1 MDEFDFIEKKAKRRF
16 KLGAALLNLLSLGIL
31 LATLAVGAY
40 YTFLFLFPYSEFNPF
55 PPAAP
60 AASTLPVASPT
71 ALEPESDEL
80 AAEAATEAAVEEA
93 TATNTP
99 EATATDVPATATITP
114 TRAPGSYYEIQPGSP
129 VALDSSIFHPDLG
142 CSFLGVAGQAF
153 GLEDT
158 PIPGLRVQV
167 TGMLDG
173 ESVDKVGL
181 TGAASQYGAGSY
193 YEIVLGDEPIGSN
206 ESLEIQIIDEDGLA
220 ASDAFSF
227 STFASCGQNLI
238 LVNFKALP

>member
-1 MDEFDFIEKKAKRRF
+1 MDEFDFVEKKAKRRF
-16 KLGAALLNLLSLGIL
+16 KLGAALLNLLSVGL
-31 LATLAVGAY
+31 LLVTLAVGAY
-40 YTFLFLFPYSEFNPF
+40 YAFLFLNPYSEFNPF
-55 PPAAP
+55 PPAAQ
-60 AASTLPVASPT
+60 AVSTLPAASPT
-71 ALEPESDEL
+71 AMEAEGEVL
-80 AAEAATEAAVEEA
+80 AEAATEEAIEEEP
-93 TATNTP
+93 ATNTP
-99 EATATDVPATATITP
+99 EPTATDVPPTATITP
-114 TRAPGSYYEIQPGSP
+114 TREPGSYYEIQPGSP

-173 ESVDKVGL
+173 ESVDKLGL

-193 YEIVLGDEPIGSN
+193 FEIVLGDEPVGSN
-206 ESLEIQIIDEDGLA
+206 ETLEIQIIDEDGLP